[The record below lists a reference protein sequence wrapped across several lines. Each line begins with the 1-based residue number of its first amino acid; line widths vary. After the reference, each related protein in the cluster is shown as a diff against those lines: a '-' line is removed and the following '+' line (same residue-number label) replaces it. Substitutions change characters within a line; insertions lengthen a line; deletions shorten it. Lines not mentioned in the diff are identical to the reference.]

1 MNVDTYERLYVV
13 PDGILYQIPFGI
25 LPTTQPANR
34 YSYGSTHY
42 LIENHSISYYTSL
55 QELYHS
61 WKPSH
66 DEFKYE
72 YAGFGID
79 KFNNRYSSL
88 ASNKVLGALPNTV
101 KEVEAIDSLL
111 PGSQK
116 KKLVFIDNSAT
127 ESAFK
132 RIAPETR
139 ILHLATHS
147 EVFFNEP
154 LFSVIYMHKKVFQNA
169 SLGDDPPQDDGQIH
183 AYELFP
189 LHLKS
194 DMVMLSSCESGTGS
208 YITGSGL
215 IGLNRAFTYA
225 GVKSL
230 VMNMWKVDDKAAET
244 VSVQFYKYLKQG
256 LPKDE
261 ALRKAKLYYLNNI
274 DSDPLKWGSY
284 IVTGKISPLFHPI
297 WDLTTIATR
306 FLILLIT
313 IVAGYVT
320 YRFNKS

>member
-1 MNVDTYERLYVV
+1 
-13 PDGILYQIPFGI
+13 
-25 LPTTQPANR
+25 
-34 YSYGSTHY
+34 
-42 LIENHSISYYTSL
+42 
-55 QELYHS
+55 
-61 WKPSH
+61 
-66 DEFKYE
+66 
-72 YAGFGID
+72 
-79 KFNNRYSSL
+79 
-88 ASNKVLGALPNTV
+88 
-101 KEVEAIDSLL
+101 
-111 PGSQK
+111 
-116 KKLVFIDNSAT
+116 
-127 ESAFK
+127 
-132 RIAPETR
+132 
-139 ILHLATHS
+139 
-147 EVFFNEP
+147 
-154 LFSVIYMHKKVFQNA
+154 MHKKVFQNA
-169 SLGDDPPQDDGQIH
+169 SLSDDDSPQDDGQIH

-189 LHLKS
+189 LHMKS

-261 ALRKAKLYYLNNI
+261 ALRKAKLYYLNNV

-297 WDLTTIATR
+297 WDLATIATR
-306 FLILLIT
+306 FLIVLIV